1 MTYCRLLP
9 LEPPEIL
16 MPNPSKRFIV
26 NASLL
31 IKLRWVAVFGQV
43 LTILAVI
50 WIMKIEIAST
60 QALAAVIGVTALSN
74 LLLSFW
80 YIHNETYDHP
90 PETALGLIMV
100 MDMLSLTC
108 LLFATGGPSNP
119 FSFFFFVNLSL
130 CALILNRNWAWALN
144 VLSIFCYGAL
154 LLQHHPIAEL
164 DFGFA
169 LEPILDRG
177 RISIPQA
184 GLMIAFS
191 TCASVIVYF
200 MTRLTS
206 ELRQQEEDLR
216 RAQVVQARSEKLEAL
231 GTLAAGT
238 AHELATP
245 LSTIAIVARDVEK
258 AFDEHPPE
266 FPGAEDVIEDVH
278 LIRSQLDRCRNII
291 DRMAGQAG
299 QAIGETLSQ
308 ITVTTLLE
316 EILRELPDRNRVKC
330 EMDDGIQKAC
340 LQVPLVGL
348 SQALRGL
355 FQNALDAD
363 STGTIGVKIDQ
374 VEQQSRWIIRD
385 QGIGM
390 TEEVLQRLSEPFFT
404 TKQPGKGMGLGVFLA
419 KNVVERLDGSIQFA
433 SQSGKGTEVTFLL
446 PLDNYD
452 EPENDGG

>member
-1 MTYCRLLP
+1 
-9 LEPPEIL
+9 

-50 WIMKIEIAST
+50 WVMKIEIEST
-60 QALAAVIGVTALSN
+60 GALAAVIGITALSN

-80 YIHNETYDHP
+80 YLHNKSYDHP
-90 PETALGLIMV
+90 PEVALGLIMV

-144 VLSIFCYGAL
+144 ALSMICYGAL
-154 LLQHHPIAEL
+154 LLQHQPIAEL
-164 DFGFA
+164 DFGLA
-169 LEPILDRG
+169 LEPILERG
-177 RISIPQA
+177 TISIPQA

-216 RAQVVQARSEKLEAL
+216 RAQIVQARSEKLEAL

-245 LSTIAIVARDVEK
+245 LSTIAIVARDVEQ

-308 ITVTTLLE
+308 ISVSTLLE
-316 EILRELPDRNRVKC
+316 EILCELPERDRVRHELEDSLETALVK
-330 EMDDGIQKAC
+330 
-340 LQVPLVGL
+340 VPLVGL

-363 STGTIGVKIDQ
+363 AIGKIVVNIER
-374 VEQQSRWIIRD
+374 VENQSRWTIRD
-385 QGIGM
+385 QGTGM

-404 TKQPGKGMGLGVFLA
+404 TKPPGKGMGLGVFLA
-419 KNVVERLDGSIQFA
+419 KNVVERLDGSIDFA
-433 SQSGKGTEVTFLL
+433 SQPGKGTQVTLFL
-446 PLDNYD
+446 PLDNSG
-452 EPENDGG
+452 EPENDGA